1 VLIDGDDRG
10 VEIVSR
16 LRHKYGSTW
25 DASRFITLT
34 KHDFEGYYP
43 PRFAADAATAL
54 GEPNRRMRRELKRQ
68 LLDDVRAWIADE
80 PKQARSEFAES
91 AGEVIEVLQSIET
104 ELFGPG

>member
-1 VLIDGDDRG
+1 
-10 VEIVSR
+10 
-16 LRHKYGSTW
+16 
-25 DASRFITLT
+25 
-34 KHDFEGYYP
+34 
-43 PRFAADAATAL
+43 
-54 GEPNRRMRRELKRQ
+54 MRRELKRQ